1 MAEFTDK
8 VVLVSGAGSGI
19 GAATARLLAGG
30 GGQVIVADIDIAGA
44 ERVAAEI
51 QDSGGKATA
60 FAVDVAD
67 PQSMKACVDFAV
79 ARHGALNLAVNNAG
93 IAGAIALT
101 GDYGL
106 DDWRRV
112 IDVNLNAVFFAVKY
126 EIAAMLACGGGAIV
140 NMASMLGSIGF
151 PYSSAYV
158 AAKHGVIGLTKT
170 AGIEYAGKGVR
181 INAVGPGVIDTPLMR
196 DVDAA
201 AAETLRSLHP
211 AGRFGRP
218 DEVAELV
225 AFLLSDRASFITGSY
240 HLVDGGYTAQ

>member
-8 VVLVSGAGSGI
+8 VALVSGAGSGI
-19 GAATARLLAGG
+19 GAATAQRLAGG
-30 GGQVIVADIDIAGA
+30 GAQVIVADIDIGGA
-44 ERVAAEI
+44 ERVAEEI
-51 QDSGGKATA
+51 RASGGRATA
-60 FAVDVAD
+60 VRVDVAD
-67 PQSMKACVDFAV
+67 PESMKACIDLAV

-93 IAGAIALT
+93 IAGAAALT

-112 IDVNLNAVFFAVKY
+112 IDINLNAVFFAVKY
-126 EIAAMLACGGGAIV
+126 EIAAMLECGGGAIV

-151 PYSSAYV
+151 AYSSAYV

-170 AGIEYAGKGVR
+170 AAIEYAGGGIR
-181 INAVGPGVIDTPLMR
+181 INAVGPGVIATPLMK

-218 DEVAELV
+218 EEVAELV